1 MEYNQ
6 SSLAIQPSNKDQKAK
21 KLMTFKQ
28 TLNYIL
34 GLQSRTFILI
44 AGLALSVILLGLLCV
59 WIVALLYSGLSLD
72 QYLQILLG

>member
-6 SSLAIQPSNKDQKAK
+6 SSLATQPSNKDQKAK

-34 GLQSRTFILI
+34 GLQGRTFILI